1 MTQTRQ
7 RIVSG
12 QPLDEDARIE
22 ASVRPQRFSDFVG
35 QSRVKE
41 NLAIAVQAARSRGE
55 ALDHVLL
62 YGPPGLGKTT
72 LAQILA
78 SEMGTTIKTSSGP
91 LLERKGDLTAILTS
105 LELRELFFLDEIHRL
120 LPSLEEILY
129 PAMEDYRIDLVIG
142 QGPGARIHPYQLNK
156 FTLVGATTRAGL
168 IMAPLRSRFGIVHRL
183 DFYTPEDLLRI
194 VRRSARILGITV
206 DDEGA
211 VEIARRSR
219 GTPRVANRL
228 LRRVR
233 DFAEVRADGRVTL
246 EVARRALQMLGV
258 DEHGL
263 DDMDRNLLLTVI
275 QKYNGGPVGLNT
287 IAASLSEEEDA
298 IEEMYEPYLMQL
310 GLLDRTPRGRV
321 ATALAYKYFE
331 LAAPLT
337 QSHRASSEQAQLPL
351 HEAGDGAR
359 NDARSNTPTG
369 GTPHSK
375 GKAAESD

>member
-1 MTQTRQ
+1 MAPVRQ
-7 RIVSG
+7 RVVTG
-12 QPLDEDARIE
+12 QALDEDARIE
-22 ASVRPQRFSDFVG
+22 ASVRPKSLRDFIG

-41 NLAIAVQAARSRGE
+41 NLGIAVEAARSRGE

-78 SEMGTTIKTSSGP
+78 NEMGVAIKTSSGP
-91 LLERKGDLTAILTS
+91 LLERKGDLTAVLTAI
-105 LELRELFFLDEIHRL
+105 EPRELFFLDEIHRL
-120 LPSLEEILY
+120 QPALEEILY
-129 PAMEDYRIDLVIG
+129 PAMEDYRIDLIIG
-142 QGPGARIHPYQLNK
+142 QGPGARVHPYKLNP

-183 DFYTPEDLLRI
+183 EFYTAEDLLEI
-194 VRRSARILGITV
+194 VERSAKILGIAAEQ
-206 DDEGA
+206 DGA
-211 VEIARRSR
+211 REIAQRSR

-233 DFAEVRADGRVTL
+233 DFAEVRAAGRVTRD
-246 EVARRALQMLGV
+246 VAREALAMLGV

-263 DDMDRNLLLTVI
+263 DEVDRNLLLTI
-275 QKYNGGPVGLNT
+275 IKKYAGGPVGLNT

-321 ATALAYKYFE
+321 ATALAYKYFGLDE
-331 LAAPLT
+331 
-337 QSHRASSEQAQLPL
+337 
-351 HEAGDGAR
+351 
-359 NDARSNTPTG
+359 
-369 GTPHSK
+369 PHPQPHLF
-375 GKAAESD
+375 